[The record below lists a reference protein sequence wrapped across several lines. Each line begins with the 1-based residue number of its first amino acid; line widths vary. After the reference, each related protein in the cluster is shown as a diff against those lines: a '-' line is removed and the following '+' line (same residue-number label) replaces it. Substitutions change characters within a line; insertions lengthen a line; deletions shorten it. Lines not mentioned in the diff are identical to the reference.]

1 MAIHL
6 PRPRHDLT
14 LLSASELA
22 RRLNI
27 PESQMHKAIRDGVIR
42 PLGIVGRVA
51 LVALSEEDL
60 DELRQR
66 YNPATAHPNIA

>member
-14 LLSASELA
+14 LLSASELT
-22 RRLNI
+22 RLLNI
-27 PESQMHKAIRDGVIR
+27 PESQMHKAIREGVIR
-42 PLGIVGRVA
+42 PLGVVGRA
-51 LVALSEEDL
+51 TLIALSEDEL

-66 YNPATAHPNIA
+66 YNPATAHPNTA